1 MSDFLEQLNRRLRHK
16 QAEEPT
22 RRAVELEETG
32 APGPPSTSS
41 GQAPSSPEAPPST
54 TPSPEPPVAP
64 SPPDAVSPPKAE
76 DGGGDIALVFAPD
89 GPVAHLLGNS
99 YRPRRGQALMA
110 RLVKRALAESQHALI
125 EAGTGSGKSFA
136 YLIPLIWSGRRAFVS
151 TANKTLQ
158 NQLWEKDIPA
168 LQRIAPRPFT
178 AALLKGRGNYVC
190 RVKLKALSQQLTL
203 PGQGF
208 SIGDLM
214 VRLEETPSGDVEE
227 LRLFGEL
234 RDALTVGRHDCLG
247 HNCPMFSRCYYELA
261 RVRAEKA
268 DIVVVNHA
276 LLAFNMVLE
285 GQIVQPRD
293 AIVIDEAHEFERY
306 VIGALRLK
314 LEYDQVPAF
323 VNDAVVTRNT
333 DESLRVR
340 AVQAN
345 QELFT
350 YLAQSG
356 GQDNNRRWASPREL
370 PLARKLADRV
380 NAIRRKLMKGYPP
393 MPGADERPV
402 LVQDKCNE
410 ENARHQMALDWAER
424 LADEILSLGRPVPD
438 DAVRYCEQ
446 RRGKTEQSRA
456 VSPVALGLLD
466 PGALGPSAQ
475 APGPL
480 AQGQRGRRAQG
491 PRALAQ
497 GQRGPNH
504 RVVLC
509 QEPVEVAEFLRES
522 LWKATKTVVC
532 TTATLTVDRRF
543 DYFCWQAGA
552 PQDGVI
558 QRAIP
563 SPFDFPRQALLYTPH
578 GLYPQYDEGEEAYV
592 QKLAAEVERLV
603 RASRGRA
610 FVLCTSTRRTRQLF
624 DLLAPKLPYACYR
637 QGMASRNQLLDLFR
651 NDTHGAVLFATK
663 SFWEGVDVPGEALS
677 LVIIDKL
684 PFAPHRD
691 PVIQHRSQRIR
702 DAGGNPFMQYTLPE
716 AILALKQGVGRLI
729 RAETDRGVMAIL
741 DSRINTKRYGPQVI
755 ASLPRARRTFQFE
768 DVVAFF
774 EKK

>member
-1 MSDFLEQLNRRLRHK
+1 MSDFLEQLNRRLRRK
-16 QAEEPT
+16 QAEEPI
-22 RRAVELEETG
+22 RGSVESEETG
-32 APGPPSTSS
+32 APGSPPSP
-41 GQAPSSPEAPPST
+41 AAPPST
-54 TPSPEPPVAP
+54 TPPPEPPVAP
-64 SPPDAVSPPKAE
+64 SPPDAVPPPKAE

-89 GPVAHLLGNS
+89 GPVAHLLGDS

-110 RLVKRALAESQHALI
+110 RLVKRALDNGQHALI

-136 YLIPLIWSGRRAFVS
+136 YLIPLIWAGHRTCPEPRPERDEGRSRRACPERSRRAFVS

-178 AALLKGRGNYVC
+178 AALLKGRGNYIC
-190 RVKLKALSQQLTL
+190 RVKLKALGQQLAL

-214 VRLEETPSGDVEE
+214 ARLEETPSGDVEE

-234 RDALTVGRHDCLG
+234 RDALTVSRHDCLG

-276 LLAFNMVLE
+276 LLAFNMVLD

-323 VNDAVVTRNT
+323 VNDTVVTRNT

-356 GQDNNRRWASPREL
+356 GQDSNRRWVSPREL

-393 MPGADERPV
+393 VPGADER
-402 LVQDKCNE
+402 NE

-456 VSPVALGLLD
+456 VSPV
-466 PGALGPSAQ
+466 
-475 APGPL
+475 
-480 AQGQRGRRAQG
+480 
-491 PRALAQ
+491 
-497 GQRGPNH
+497 GPNH

-509 QEPVEVAEFLRES
+509 QEPVGVAEFLRES

-543 DYFCWQAGA
+543 DYFRWQAGA

-578 GLYPQYDEGEEAYV
+578 GLYPQYGEGEEAYV

-610 FVLCTSTRRTRQLF
+610 FVLCTSTRRTKQLF

-651 NDTHGAVLFATK
+651 NDTDGAVLFATK

-768 DVVAFF
+768 DVVAFCSILPQSGRVF
-774 EKK
+774 TRCE